1 MSRFENAA
9 LLLYKAFNEGT
20 LNQNSCKACA
30 VGNLLGHSN
39 WAGSGNIQ
47 YVNKFVTKGSRDTI
61 IISNCS
67 KNSSDYTIN
76 ELTKIEQIFLNSFVG
91 ILVKEEKSKD
101 NQYNAL
107 MNVLEYLAELDGIT
121 IPEITVEKFKNVL
134 TT

>member
-1 MSRFENAA
+1 MKRFENAA
-9 LLLYKAFNEGT
+9 LLLYNAFNEGT

-30 VGNLLGHSN
+30 VGNLLGHAF
-39 WAGSGNIQ
+39 WAGSNNLQ
-47 YVNKFVTKGSRDTI
+47 YVNDFVSKGSRETI
-61 IISNCS
+61 IIRKPDKNTSN
-67 KNSSDYTIN
+67 YTIN
-76 ELTKIEQIFLNSFVG
+76 ELTKIEQIFLDNFLV

-121 IPEITVEKFKNVL
+121 IPEITIEKFKNVL